1 MAFRCKAGS
10 SWLCSTLSFS
20 VDGSASSW
28 GIALSFLPL
37 SLSLASSS
45 SFLGVGRGWAEPG
58 DTSGGGEGDC
68 VWHGWGCAVDGG
80 EGSCRPPWTPGDI
93 AHLGLACLLGHLLH
107 GGLGRG
113 RFLHASAPLVTAG
126 ASPWGG
132 KEEAST
138 VSSPPLETQCWGG
151 DGPARPAAHQAGP
164 PGTWGT
170 RHPPRL
176 VWAQEGNVCAGLRLL
191 CGDKDGWPERPRGLR
206 FRLRP
211 AASCCLGSALQ
222 SCLIWEM
229 PWRSLGPPSSYARGS
244 CGTQAWTP
252 GGPCHPGSA
261 GHCRKRPS
269 LLPFLFSLLGNP
281 QAGTLWARLII
292 FKVME
297 TAFLSSAFDNLC
309 GGSGGTW
316 SPL

>member
-1 MAFRCKAGS
+1 MAWLGVCCGRRRRELPSSVDTWGHCPSWSCPSPRTPPPRRAGEGTVPAC
-10 SWLCSTLSFS
+10 LCSTRDSWCFAMGRQG
-20 VDGSASSW
+20 GSIHSQ
-28 GIALSFLPL
+28 LTTL
-37 SLSLASSS
+37 
-45 SFLGVGRGWAEPG
+45 
-58 DTSGGGEGDC
+58 
-68 VWHGWGCAVDGG
+68 
-80 EGSCRPPWTPGDI
+80 
-93 AHLGLACLLGHLLH
+93 
-107 GGLGRG
+107 
-113 RFLHASAPLVTAG
+113 
-126 ASPWGG
+126 
-132 KEEAST
+132 
-138 VSSPPLETQCWGG
+138 G

-252 GGPCHPGSA
+252 GGPRHPGSA